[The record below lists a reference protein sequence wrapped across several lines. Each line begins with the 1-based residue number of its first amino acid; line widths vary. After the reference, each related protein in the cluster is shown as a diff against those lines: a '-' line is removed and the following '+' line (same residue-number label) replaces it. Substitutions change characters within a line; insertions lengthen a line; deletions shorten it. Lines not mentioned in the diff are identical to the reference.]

1 MSAGKGIEVEVFPTL
16 GGMVILP
23 LKQYEEM
30 KAVQENLLES
40 LADERKQKEQ
50 VVANAQA
57 YVKETYKK
65 IVLLSG
71 DIMTKTAEEGLEKY
85 SDYVVG
91 KATEIYNKAL
101 SCLADEPDGDPLP

>member
-1 MSAGKGIEVEVFPTL
+1 MSACKGIEVEVFPTL

-30 KAVQENLLES
+30 KMVQANLLES

-57 YVKETYKK
+57 YVKESFEK
-65 IVLLSG
+65 IVRLAG
-71 DIMTKTAEEGLEKY
+71 DIMTKKTDGDVEEY

-101 SCLADEPDGDPLP
+101 SCLANEPDEEVKP